1 MKITES
7 FLRRVI
13 REEFSLLKEK
23 AEKYPEGDKEKI
35 RRRVQDPYE
44 YQVQDGKW
52 YARKRG
58 STKWRDISKYSSAVD
73 KLNKDFPADIKNSLN
88 KEKQE
93 KPEEEKTDGTQET
106 KPTKKEKSGEPVKT
120 DVLWSKAG
128 KEFPKGLTLAKLM
141 PESGFMSQKGSQ
153 TGWKDKR
160 QPGDDIA
167 AVILRYKTKEGA
179 PKLKWPIKKDQ
190 LERVMIRFGRKGIF
204 KVSKDL
210 DAQAK
215 KGEITDDIMKLL
227 ERVLAKKK

>member
-13 REEFSLLKEK
+13 REEFSLLAEK

-58 STKWRDISKYSSAVD
+58 STKWRDISKYSSAVS

-88 KEKQE
+88 KEK
-93 KPEEEKTDGTQET
+93 TDGTQET
-106 KPTKKEKSGEPVKT
+106 KPTKKDKPGEPVNT
-120 DVLWSKAG
+120 DVLFSKAG

-141 PESGFMSQKGSQ
+141 PDRM
-153 TGWKDKR
+153 
-160 QPGDDIA
+160 
-167 AVILRYKTKEGA
+167 EG
-179 PKLKWPIKKDQ
+179 
-190 LERVMIRFGRKGIF
+190 
-204 KVSKDL
+204 
-210 DAQAK
+210 
-215 KGEITDDIMKLL
+215 
-227 ERVLAKKK
+227 